1 MKTKLKIYALLG
13 VILPLFIGCNS
24 QLDDL
29 KPHDVL
35 TAEAL
40 TSTVKGLQ
48 QLTTSSYAMM
58 YLPLS
63 ISGDIGKT
71 GLTDVVFNIG
81 ETKGNTVT
89 FPQEY
94 EVVDGSIASTQ
105 DAFYYLN
112 SETNAD
118 GLSTAAWELSY
129 ELIVNTNTVLEAIDK
144 RADVATNATVKE
156 LKGTNLFLRA
166 WTYFNLVR
174 IFGRPYW
181 DNPEANLGVPLKLTS
196 SSDDMPQRATVKECY
211 DQIIADFKAS
221 IELLPETDAPN
232 RTLANRY
239 AALGLLSRVYL
250 YTGGSFSAPNAS
262 SNQEVVDFATSV
274 INWAGASPL
283 PDLDETT
290 FNQDPKLNKEF
301 LWAYAMTNIPNS
313 SWSNVGFN
321 FYPYFGMGGEIG
333 LSDGFLANIDQ
344 ENDKRFLLYVGEND
358 NGITTT
364 LKYSGEWGLKEE
376 GWGMYSINPEPL
388 IRVGEVYLNR
398 AEAYVKLGKNAEA
411 LADLNAIRVRSGLTA
426 LSGISGQ
433 ALFDTIFE
441 ERAREL
447 VCEGQNGFD
456 FFRNNLTMTRN
467 YSSYLSGIDITSMSP
482 TDNRVIMPIP
492 IREVNLAQLKQNPG
506 Y

>member
-1 MKTKLKIYALLG
+1 MKTKLKIYVLLG

-24 QLDDL
+24 ELDDL

-35 TAEAL
+35 TTEAL

-48 QLTTSSYAMM
+48 QLTTTSYSMM

-63 ISGDIGKT
+63 VGDIGKT

-89 FPQEY
+89 FPQEFD
-94 EVVDGSIASTQ
+94 VVDGSVANTQ
-105 DAFYYLN
+105 DAFYYVN
-112 SETNAD
+112 SATNTD
-118 GLSTAAWELSY
+118 GLSNSAWELSY
-129 ELIVNTNTVLEAIDK
+129 ELIVNTNTVLEAIEK
-144 RADVATNATVKE
+144 RSDVATNATVKE

-166 WTYFNLVR
+166 WSYFNLVR

-181 DNPEANLGVPLKLTS
+181 DNPDTNLGVPLKLTNNPN
-196 SSDDMPQRATVKECY
+196 DMPQRATVKECY
-211 DQIIADFKAS
+211 DQIIADFKAAA
-221 IELLPETDAPN
+221 ELLPETAAPN

-250 YTGGSFSAPNAS
+250 YMGGSFSAPNAA
-262 SNQEVVDFATSV
+262 SNQLAVDAATSV

-283 PDLDETT
+283 PDLDEAT
-290 FNQDPKLNKEF
+290 FNQEPTANKEF
-301 LWAYAMTNIPNS
+301 LWAYAMTNIANS

-333 LSDGFLANIDQ
+333 LSDEFLANIDQ
-344 ENDKRFLLYVGEND
+344 ENDKRFLLYVGENE

-364 LKYSGEWGLKEE
+364 LKYSGEWGLKKS
-376 GWGMYSINPEPL
+376 GWGFYTINPEPL

-398 AEAYVKLGKNAEA
+398 AEAYVKLGKNTEA

-426 LSGISGQ
+426 LTGISGQ
-433 ALFDTIFE
+433 ALFNAIFE

-456 FFRNNLTMTRN
+456 FFRNNLTMTRK
-467 YSSYLSGIDITSMSP
+467 YASYLPGNDITSISP